1 MYAIRSYY
9 ANEVGH
15 ARLGLSVAA
24 RTTGV
29 AVNRNRVKRVIRES
43 FRGCCEELP
52 AIDIVVSARNAA
64 RLADNATLRRSL
76 EAHWRRLK
84 P

>member
-1 MYAIRSYY
+1 M
-9 ANEVGH
+9 
-15 ARLGLSVAA
+15 
-24 RTTGV
+24 
-29 AVNRNRVKRVIRES
+29 NRNRVKRVIRES